1 MRFHV
6 AGSTILR
13 RVKSG
18 QKGLS
23 NTVEMSL
30 TPFSWVLLDGPMPDS
45 RMETWLADKP
55 FSDLDQAWSCMPMSG
70 QSNFIP
76 VSLTRCMVFTS
87 KSGTQI
93 W

>member
-1 MRFHV
+1 MAV
-6 AGSTILR
+6 STILR
-13 RVKSG
+13 RVKNG

-23 NTVEMSL
+23 NTVEISL

-45 RMETWLADKP
+45 RMEIWPADRP
-55 FSDLDQAWSCMPMSG
+55 FSDLDRAWSYMPMSG

-76 VSLTRCMVFTS
+76 VSPTRCMVFTS